1 MSTRSNSK
9 IPRDIQ
15 DGIRDVMDKRVKVS
29 LKLLVKMETR
39 GDKTENKV
47 LAFSPCRLFVLNA
60 KVPSKLEHSF
70 HFLDIQSIES
80 RKPHQLA
87 LTVDGKVYVFQALE
101 TNTDEIDHIIT
112 HIGISMKQI
121 FPSFPLERLIAQIDV
136 QPVERLRVMN
146 DLIKAMEGKTPGPC
160 GGYTTMY
167 QCMCDYHAM
176 PFREEVEWDV
186 DTIYLSLDSREF
198 RLQDFDHLMA
208 RDLVPI
214 IGALEHNAWFKSLN
228 ASNVK
233 LSVEA
238 CSELIRVMKRNAVIE
253 EINLSNTGIRSDFLQ
268 KFALALISN
277 SGTQLS
283 RLDISNNLLEDR
295 GINHLLGALKHLP
308 CGLSSFDM
316 SRTGVSTKCLN
327 KVGEVLAQSPNI
339 MASLSTL
346 KLNDN
351 GLKGEDFPLLYNCL
365 AQPNVI
371 TYLDLS
377 STDCALDTL
386 SDPLLR
392 GCPNLTT
399 LRASGTTFSH
409 KRSKVQVPLSWKQFF
424 NSSCYLE
431 FVDLSNCRLPPEA
444 LKELLLGLSA
454 NRNVKGVYINVS
466 SNELGPAGASL
477 IAPCLP
483 ELTGVTGLDISNNGF
498 DVEIKT
504 LLTELAKN
512 HHIKQLSL
520 GRNFV
525 NIKPKFRPDVMSAL
539 TLLLQEE
546 NSGLE
551 SLSLAD
557 SKLKGETAYIIN
569 ALGSNETLLEIDISG
584 NSIGDLGARMLAK
597 ALMINNKIK
606 RVVWDKNNVSAQGFE
621 DVAEALQKNLAL
633 KKMPYPV
640 NDAAAA
646 LRLYPERTEIA
657 LQKIES
663 CLQRNHSPRRF
674 APDQAYRLQQG
685 FLISSTQQ
693 MVDRLVVNVE
703 DTVNALLKTS
713 SAETHA
719 QEVVLAQ
726 KLVADANNS
735 RQLLPS
741 LQDIAL
747 KSQAAGNQVDTQLQ
761 TMTESLTKAIEEQLE
776 KTKEEMLK
784 CTSSHCPAIMGDQT
798 FHDMILEGCQSKSA
812 LPKDFATGVLETAS
826 TDIYNTT
833 SEMNLAVANL
843 ISDNV
848 IEGVIESLSTSLK
861 SLTTHLNI
869 RKSSLLQDDE
879 KEEDDMDR
887 LRFPAENSPKLTN
900 KRMSVLNRKTRPQS
914 TMGDGS
920 AVQDMPKAPPAENH
934 VVTKVKESSAA
945 SSRSGSSEQ
954 LAELPDLP
962 TMTATSKPLEHVTK
976 ARPRRPK
983 AHRPTRPVVNTGTTE
998 MEDGMG
1004 NILESPAPIAVSS
1017 SSPKA
1022 PERKDH
1028 KSKKEKE
1035 ESPSSAKSKQEEG
1048 ASGKTEGKRW
1058 MPSFMK
1064 KKEDKPKKKSSLSSS
1079 FSLFKKKGS
1088 EDRKR
1093 PSLTNDDTAESDAS
1107 NSSNIHAE
1115 NGERPVETASETIKE
1130 SAKETSEVA
1139 ITVNNPPTEEETAA
1153 APNKSPGPVAPRR
1166 MLPPDRPAFLP
1177 PVGKKSPETKRS
1189 SDAGAKS
1196 EEKETTSAD
1205 DQKKGTSEETKQ
1217 ESSTSQQ
1224 EEKEKEPEEVA
1235 EEKRPKLPPGVA
1247 QMPGLGALGG
1257 KSLLQEM
1264 ELKQKKRMSHKPVS
1278 PGEEQKEMVAPTV
1291 KPSSETNNNVQN
1303 QASEKAAPASPTLK
1317 PSPKPTPKTTTDT
1330 PAASSTVTSPSAS
1343 TALASAEEVAA
1354 DTPEVTSPSASSASA
1369 SASVTSTTPTETS
1382 TDAAP
1387 STASTS
1393 TPAVNSTPTT
1403 TPTTTTTTSPTPPT
1417 KGPPERP
1424 SRPSRPPSSA
1434 VSTAAVDAS
1443 KKGDGAPPIITS
1455 EPTASPAKH
1464 PVPPAKPPL
1473 PSPAPRPLAASRR
1486 PTSVVEAPG
1495 AATADLPSSMTTS
1508 TPEFHLDG
1516 SHSSD
1521 SHAPPRPAIP
1531 PKARPP
1537 IMPRPKK
1544 RDSAPVEESSDIQA
1558 QSPLTTPTVP
1568 TSTTTPITSPST
1580 SDEPANPFF
1589 TNRTVAPTLP
1599 PPPPDPTDNNSP
1611 GSNWNKS
1618 ASVTHK
1624 LNTETQSQSQVPD
1637 PTPSSPPSLP
1647 LESDFHRKSQ
1657 EQQPSPSSQEEC
1669 SAAEPDANATASG
1682 PETSAPEEGIVY
1694 DSATLRMSVKDKIK
1708 RLGRAAQ
1715 SVADPPKGAALTNSL
1730 RPKAMSLPKDARLP
1744 GSPTSDST

>member
-1 MSTRSNSK
+1 MSNRSNSK
-9 IPRDIQ
+9 IPSDVQ
-15 DGIRDVMDKRVKVS
+15 DGIRDVMDKQVKVC

-70 HFLDIQSIES
+70 HFLDIQNIES
-80 RKPHQLA
+80 KKSHQLA
-87 LTVDGKVYVFQALE
+87 LTIDGKVYVFQALE

-121 FPSFPLERLIAQIDV
+121 FPSFPLERLIAQVDV
-136 QPVERLRVMN
+136 HPVERLKVMN
-146 DLIKAMEGKTPGPC
+146 DLIKAMESKTPGPC

-186 DTIYLSLDSREF
+186 DTIYLSLDSRDF
-198 RLQDFDHLMA
+198 RLQDFDHLLA

-214 IGALEHNAWFKSLN
+214 IGALEHNAWFKTLD

-253 EINLSNTGIRSDFLQ
+253 EINLSNTGIRSDFVQ

-283 RLDISNNLLEDR
+283 KLDISNNLLEDR
-295 GINHLLGALKHLP
+295 GINHLLGSLKHLP

-327 KVGEVLAQSPNI
+327 KVGEVLSQSANI
-339 MASLSTL
+339 MASLCIL

-365 AQPNVI
+365 AQPNTI

-377 STDCALDTL
+377 FTDCALDSL
-386 SDPLLR
+386 CDPLLR
-392 GCPNLTT
+392 GCLSLTT
-399 LRASGTTFSH
+399 FRASGTSFTH

-424 NSSCYLE
+424 SSSCYLE

-444 LKELLLGLSA
+444 LKELLLGVSA
-454 NRNVKGVYINVS
+454 NRNLKGLHLNVS
-466 SNELGPAGASL
+466 SNELGPSGAAL
-477 IAPCLP
+477 ISPCIQ
-483 ELTGVTGLDISNNGF
+483 ELSGVGSLDISNNGF
-498 DVEIKT
+498 DIEIKT

-546 NSGLE
+546 SSCLE

-597 ALMINNKIK
+597 ALMINSKL
-606 RVVWDKNNVSAQGFE
+606 RQVVWDKNNISAQGFE
-621 DVAEALQKNLAL
+621 DVAEALEKNLAL

-646 LRLYPERTEIA
+646 LRMYPERTEIA
-657 LQKIES
+657 LQKIET

-693 MVDRLVVNVE
+693 MVDKLVVTVE

-719 QEVVLAQ
+719 HEVESAQ
-726 KLVADANNS
+726 KLVVDANSS

-747 KSQAAGNQVDTQLQ
+747 KSQAAGNVVDSQLNA
-761 TMTESLTKAIEEQLE
+761 MADSLRKAIEEQLE
-776 KTKEEMLK
+776 KTTEEMLQ
-784 CTSSHCPAIMGDQT
+784 CTSSHCPAVMEDQT
-798 FHDMILEGCQSKSA
+798 FYNTILEGCQSKSA
-812 LPKDFATGVLETAS
+812 LPKDFTTGVLETAA

-861 SLTTHLNI
+861 SLTTHLNV
-869 RKSSLLQDDE
+869 RTSGLFRDDE
-879 KEEDDMDR
+879 KEEEDSMDR
-887 LRFPAENSPKLTN
+887 LRLPTENSPKIAN
-900 KRMSVLNRKTRPQS
+900 KRKSVLSRKTRPQS
-914 TMGDGS
+914 TMGDDS
-920 AVQDMPKAPPAENH
+920 VVQNLPRAPAAENH
-934 VVTKVKESSAA
+934 VLSKVKESSAA

-962 TMTATSKPLEHVTK
+962 TLTMTSKPLEHVTK
-976 ARPRRPK
+976 ARPRRAK

-998 MEDGMG
+998 IEDSIDT
-1004 NILESPAPIAVSS
+1004 ILDSPAPVPLTS

-1028 KSKKEKE
+1028 KAKKEKE
-1035 ESPSSAKSKQEEG
+1035 ESPASSKSKQEEG

-1064 KKEDKPKKKSSLSSS
+1064 KKEEKSKKEPKKS
-1079 FSLFKKKGS
+1079 FSLFKKRGS

-1093 PSLTNDDTAESDAS
+1093 PSLTNEDKSEASEPDPSNTS
-1107 NSSNIHAE
+1107 NSHTE
-1115 NGERPVETASETIKE
+1115 NGERPVDTSIDVIKE
-1130 SAKETSEVA
+1130 SNDEVSEVK
-1139 ITVNNPPTEEETAA
+1139 IMVNEDEATK
-1153 APNKSPGPVAPRR
+1153 KSAGPVAPRR
-1166 MLPPDRPAFLP
+1166 MLPHDRAAKLP
-1177 PVGKKSPETKRS
+1177 PTSKSAGEKKSPES
-1189 SDAGAKS
+1189 QKS
-1196 EEKETTSAD
+1196 LESTSE
-1205 DQKKGTSEETKQ
+1205 DQKKGSTEKIKQ
-1217 ESSTSQQ
+1217 ESSPKSASPSHSQHENVET
-1224 EEKEKEPEEVA
+1224 EEGA
-1235 EEKRPKLPPGVA
+1235 EKRQDPPKLPPGVA
-1247 QMPGLGALGG
+1247 KMPGLGALGG
-1257 KSLLQEM
+1257 KSLLQEI
-1264 ELKQKKRMSHKPVS
+1264 ELKQKKRLSPKPVS
-1278 PGEEQKEMVAPTV
+1278 PGEEQKELVAPQA
-1291 KPSSETNNNVQN
+1291 KPSTETNNNVQH
-1303 QASEKAAPASPTLK
+1303 QTSQKATPTSPTN
-1317 PSPKPTPKTTTDT
+1317 TTTDT
-1330 PAASSTVTSPSAS
+1330 LATTVTYTPEISTSNVDTPTVTSPPTTSASAADTPTVTFPPATPASPADAPTATSPPTSAS
-1343 TALASAEEVAA
+1343 TADTPTVTSPPTSASTA
-1354 DTPEVTSPSASSASA
+1354 DTPTATSPPAISASDAD
-1369 SASVTSTTPTETS
+1369 TSTATSPPTPTSLPAATS
-1382 TDAAP
+1382 TVVATSTVSTPAAIA
-1387 STASTS
+1387 TSTS
-1393 TPAVNSTPTT
+1393 TVTT
-1403 TPTTTTTTSPTPPT
+1403 TPT
-1417 KGPPERP
+1417 KLPPERP
-1424 SRPSRPPSSA
+1424 SRPSRPQSSA
-1434 VSTAAVDAS
+1434 VTS
-1443 KKGDGAPPIITS
+1443 KKGDNAPNTS
-1455 EPTASPAKH
+1455 EPSASPSKH
-1464 PVPPAKPPL
+1464 PVPPTKRPL
-1473 PSPAPRPLAASRR
+1473 PSAAPRALAANKR
-1486 PTSVVEAPG
+1486 PTSVVETPG
-1495 AATADLPSSMTTS
+1495 TATKDLPSSMTTS
-1508 TPEFHLDG
+1508 TPEFQLAG
-1516 SHSSD
+1516 SPTDVHV
-1521 SHAPPRPAIP
+1521 PLRPHPP

-1544 RDSAPVEESSDIQA
+1544 RDSAPPSEESSD
-1558 QSPLTTPTVP
+1558 S
-1568 TSTTTPITSPST
+1568 
-1580 SDEPANPFF
+1580 
-1589 TNRTVAPTLP
+1589 
-1599 PPPPDPTDNNSP
+1599 
-1611 GSNWNKS
+1611 KS
-1618 ASVTHK
+1618 KALKSQKQVGTHVTAAASVISYVGSTGTGFIFCF
-1624 LNTETQSQSQVPD
+1624 L
-1637 PTPSSPPSLP
+1637 SPK
-1647 LESDFHRKSQ
+1647 EI
-1657 EQQPSPSSQEEC
+1657 E
-1669 SAAEPDANATASG
+1669 AERIFKHVSIANA
-1682 PETSAPEEGIVY
+1682 
-1694 DSATLRMSVKDKIK
+1694 
-1708 RLGRAAQ
+1708 
-1715 SVADPPKGAALTNSL
+1715 
-1730 RPKAMSLPKDARLP
+1730 
-1744 GSPTSDST
+1744 